1 MKSLPLINYSTTF
14 LFLYNCFTVF
24 SYASCELF
32 IISNKATNQT
42 NDSWFNLDLL
52 REFLMD
58 ENVTA
63 SSADVFEGFKR
74 MIKVSPPA
82 SQPKSSSWIPQNI
95 KEVISRINS
104 NSKKE
109 ELKYKPMLKRK
120 FEDLKHYLEYHL
132 YPAENAQNKTKSEE
146 RNWNMFSV
154 GSAGKNSTNEKNGKK
169 QIIQS
174 SESLGKEQA
183 LFEQKF
189 EGTAQSSSY
198 LKENANQNTQANPST
213 VLPVDQCEKNVINM
227 FKDCIEQCKSNLK
240 QAQYRSGGIS
250 PLIISELNT
259 CIHSCRHS
267 ANSSNC
273 KLSADSINL
282 INEEIPVPKPTIR
295 RNQKNQEKSRGFLN
309 KYIIDPIVN
318 FITTCLFCLLG
329 IIVILYYFKEY
340 RFYPRMADYITYKI
354 ESYYTEDEKRRAIFE
369 GDGFPQQ
376 PKINWKRTIV
386 YFVRLNYL
394 PRILA
399 DNFTWLIPMRDHYQ
413 QTTDPSNYVR
423 VH

>member
-1 MKSLPLINYSTTF
+1 MNNLPFSNYVTA
-14 LFLYNCFTVF
+14 LLLLYSCFIAF
-24 SYASCELF
+24 NYASCELF
-32 IISNKATNQT
+32 IIGNKATNQT

-58 ENVTA
+58 ENVTS

-82 SQPKSSSWIPQNI
+82 PQTKSSSWIPQNV
-95 KEVISRINS
+95 KDVISRINS

-109 ELKYKPMLKRK
+109 EVKSKPILKRK

-132 YPAENAQNKTKSEE
+132 YPTRNAQNKTNSEE
-146 RNWNMFSV
+146 KGWNLPSLGFV
-154 GSAGKNSTNEKNGKK
+154 GKNSTNEQNNRKIIVQGSESLVKEQVLTDKK
-169 QIIQS
+169 TEENIQS
-174 SESLGKEQA
+174 SSN
-183 LFEQKF
+183 
-189 EGTAQSSSY
+189 
-198 LKENANQNTQANPST
+198 LKESVNQNTQANP
-213 VLPVDQCEKNVINM
+213 LPVITVEQCEKNVINM
-227 FKDCIEQCKSNLK
+227 FKECIERCKSNLK

-250 PLIISELNT
+250 PLIISELNA
-259 CIHSCRHS
+259 CINTCRHS

-273 KLSADSINL
+273 RLSTSSINL
-282 INEEIPVPKPTIR
+282 INEEIPIPKPTIR
-295 RNQKNQEKSRGFLN
+295 RNQKNQERSRGLLN

-318 FITTCLFCLLG
+318 FITTFLFCILG
-329 IIVILYYFKEY
+329 IIVVLYYFKEY
-340 RFYPRMADYITYKI
+340 RLYPKMADYITYKI

-376 PKINWKRTIV
+376 PKLNWKRTIV
-386 YFVRLNYL
+386 YFVRLNFL

-399 DNFTWLIPMRDHYQ
+399 NNFTWLIPMRDHYQ
-413 QTTDPSNYVR
+413 QTTDTCNYVR